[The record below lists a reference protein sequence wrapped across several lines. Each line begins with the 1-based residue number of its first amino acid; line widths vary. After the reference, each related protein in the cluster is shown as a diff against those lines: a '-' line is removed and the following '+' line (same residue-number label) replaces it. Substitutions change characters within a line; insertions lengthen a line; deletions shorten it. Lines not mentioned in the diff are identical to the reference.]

1 MSLREAL
8 VNVVS
13 IENCEADKRL
23 LRILLKSNLGNLVL
37 FRVLE
42 PESEE
47 GHFE

>member
-37 FRVLE
+37 FLSLGAE
-42 PESEE
+42 I
-47 GHFE
+47 GGGAF